1 MSSLDLSYN
10 RLFQLEDAA
19 FATLPHLSVLNLS
32 HNEELKVLDKAFV
45 GLQNT
50 LIKLGLNNV
59 SLSSVP
65 DLPLPSLRVLELA
78 DNELPSIPQELA
90 ANMSQLRVLD
100 LSDNDLPNIPILTHF
115 LTHLRFVMQIIM
127 KKFKNIL

>member
-1 MSSLDLSYN
+1 M
-10 RLFQLEDAA
+10 EDAA
-19 FATLPHLSVLNLS
+19 FATLPHLSILDLS

-90 ANMSQLRVLD
+90 TNMSQLRMLD
-100 LSDNDLPNIPILTHF
+100 LSDNDLPSIPVLTYS
-115 LTHLRFVMQIIM
+115 LTHLR
-127 KKFKNIL
+127 

>member
-1 MSSLDLSYN
+1 M
-10 RLFQLEDAA
+10 FQLEDAA